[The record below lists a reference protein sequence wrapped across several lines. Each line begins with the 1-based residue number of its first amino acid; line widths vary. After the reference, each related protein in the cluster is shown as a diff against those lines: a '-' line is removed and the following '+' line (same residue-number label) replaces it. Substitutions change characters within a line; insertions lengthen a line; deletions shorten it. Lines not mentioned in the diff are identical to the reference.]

1 MILPKTWGQ
10 KIPTFFLFSHDSN
23 PRDPI
28 RGFKTRNVPPF
39 QGYPFIGG
47 APCGPMLVRK
57 TAPPVFKG
65 QASNGICHCYLDSH
79 GATHLGEPRGFS
91 KTHGSEF
98 PRRTIVLK
106 TKSPFLIVL
115 KTKEEKPWI
124 SCTNGLGPK
133 QDGKKSP
140 RLRFFIEAQVLH
152 LRPFQFSGQGTLR
165 PFRNGSWLKSARRYP
180 SPLGFFFQC
189 QQGD

>member
-1 MILPKTWGQ
+1 MGAHLVGRCWSEKLHLP
-10 KIPTFFLFSHDSN
+10 FFS
-23 PRDPI
+23 
-28 RGFKTRNVPPF
+28 
-39 QGYPFIGG
+39 
-47 APCGPMLVRK
+47 
-57 TAPPVFKG
+57 G

-79 GATHLGEPRGFS
+79 GATHLGEPRVFS
-91 KTHGSEF
+91 KTHGWEF

-189 QQGD
+189 RQGDWGEPTLDIWKMVGWAPISMSMCR

>member
-1 MILPKTWGQ
+1 MGPQLPM
-10 KIPTFFLFSHDSN
+10 H
-23 PRDPI
+23 
-28 RGFKTRNVPPF
+28 
-39 QGYPFIGG
+39 YGG
-47 APCGPMLVRK
+47 PPCGPMLVRK
-57 TAPPVFKG
+57 TAPPIFSG

-79 GATHLGEPRGFS
+79 GATHLGEPRVFS
-91 KTHGSEF
+91 KTHGAEF

-106 TKSPFLIVL
+106 TK
-115 KTKEEKPWI
+115 EEKPWN

-140 RLRFFIEAQVLH
+140 RLRFFLAQVLH

-180 SPLGFFFQC
+180 SPLGYQPMSTGLWGEPTLDIWKMVGWAPITMSMC
-189 QQGD
+189 R